1 MNTMSKSNN
10 NGTNKTASNTKGSRR
25 GPRPIMTVAQLRE
38 KMLREMMVKELRK
51 IDRKIGKLIKREV
64 LLHDKLDTTRTQLDN
79 LKIMRTEYAAE
90 VK

>member
-1 MNTMSKSNN
+1 MSKSNN
-10 NGTNKTASNTKGSRR
+10 NGTNKTATNARKGTR

-51 IDRKIGKLIKREV
+51 IDRKIGKMIKREG
-64 LLHDKLDTTRTQLDN
+64 LLRDKMITTQTQLDN

>member
-1 MNTMSKSNN
+1 MSKSNN
-10 NGTNKTASNTKGSRR
+10 NGTNNPAPKSRKGSR

-64 LLHDKLDTTRTQLDN
+64 QLQDKLYATQTQLDN
-79 LKIMRTEYAAE
+79 LKVMRCEYAAE
-90 VK
+90 VKV

>member
-10 NGTNKTASNTKGSRR
+10 NGTNKTASNTKGRR

-64 LLHDKLDTTRTQLDN
+64 QLHDKLDTTRTQLDN
-79 LKIMRTEYAAE
+79 LKSMRTEYAAE

>member
-10 NGTNKTASNTKGSRR
+10 NGTNKTATNARKGTR

-51 IDRKIGKLIKREV
+51 IDRKIGKMIKREG
-64 LLHDKLDTTRTQLDN
+64 LLRDKLITTQTQLDN
-79 LKIMRTEYAAE
+79 LKSMRTEYAAE

>member
-1 MNTMSKSNN
+1 MSKSNN
-10 NGTNKTASNTKGSRR
+10 NGTNKSASNTRKGSR

-38 KMLREMMVKELRK
+38 KMLREMMVKELKK

-64 LLHDKLDTTRTQLDN
+64 QLKDKLYDTQTALDN
-79 LKIMRTEYAAE
+79 LRIMRAEFDAE